1 MIDGSEERK
10 LQLAFELQN
19 LRVFEKSS
27 KRRGGRLHEKQKSW
41 LGKGHP
47 PSWANFSTNKHY
59 ASHSRL
65 NTVKA

>member
-10 LQLAFELQN
+10 RQLAFELQN
-19 LRVFEKSS
+19 LCVFEKRS
-27 KRRGGRLHEKQKSW
+27 KRLGGRLHEKQKSW

-47 PSWANFSTNKHY
+47 PSWANFSPYKHY
-59 ASHSRL
+59 ASHSRV